1 VNSNNLPS
9 YTVGPWF
16 EATMPAGVFVNW
28 AAASGRLVQIPRN
41 PCAANTKSATSM
53 GPVGMWVNGVAIF
66 NTLDG
71 GSYSNSS
78 GDDQG
83 GGMTSQRAMHLSAA
97 SQERGPI
104 AAGSLVSAYPEFN
117 ATLSTSTD
125 TATGNV
131 WPMTLAGS
139 TVTV

>member
-1 VNSNNLPS
+1 M
-9 YTVGPWF
+9 T
-16 EATMPAGVFVNW
+16 AGVFVTW
-28 AAASGRLVQIPRN
+28 AAASTRLAQFSRTPS
-41 PCAANTKSATSM
+41 PAATKTASGM

-71 GSYSNSS
+71 GSYSNSA

-83 GGMTSQRAMHLSAA
+83 GGMPSPRAAHFSAA

-117 ATLSTSTD
+117 ATLSTATD
-125 TATGNV
+125 TATGSV
-131 WPMTLAGS
+131 LP
-139 TVTV
+139 